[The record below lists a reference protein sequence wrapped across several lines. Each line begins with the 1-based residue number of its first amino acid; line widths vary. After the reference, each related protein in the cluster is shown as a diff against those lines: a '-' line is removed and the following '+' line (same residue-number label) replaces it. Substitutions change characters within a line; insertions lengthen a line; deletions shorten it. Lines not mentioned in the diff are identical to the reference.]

1 MATLQRKNFDAA
13 DEVRTP
19 SNTKMEFVNLG
30 DMSVVRTTFY
40 PGWRWSKDI
49 RPIAGTESCQV
60 PHFGYV
66 VSGHCRVKMDDGT
79 EADLGPGDVVIN
91 PPGHDGWVIG
101 DEPYVFIDFQDASRI
116 V

>member
-1 MATLQRKNFDAA
+1 MATLQRKNFDTA

-19 SNTKMEFVNLG
+19 PRTKMEFVKLG
-30 DMSVVRTTFY
+30 DLTVVRTTFY
-40 PGWRWSKDI
+40 PGWHWAEDI

-60 PHFGYV
+60 PHFGVV
-66 VSGHCRVKMDDGT
+66 VSGYCHVKMDDGT

-101 DEPYVFIDFQDASRI
+101 DEPYVFIDFQGASRL
-116 V
+116 